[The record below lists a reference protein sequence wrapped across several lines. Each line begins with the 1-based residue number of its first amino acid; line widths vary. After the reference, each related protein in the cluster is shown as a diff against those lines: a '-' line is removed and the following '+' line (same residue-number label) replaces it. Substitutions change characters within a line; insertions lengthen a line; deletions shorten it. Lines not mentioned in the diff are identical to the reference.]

1 MNGGSKVYFSLC
13 VNCAIVFQELKDLR
27 PQLYSAANYSEKSY
41 VHSEHKQLVLNN
53 LKVYTVRALVNVVD
67 HLGTVAYKLT
77 DLLEQQ
83 SLDISKMDLKVTCI
97 NQQLSTCKTF
107 MEKEGLRQQQLL
119 AVMPRHHK
127 HYTLPNSVNKKVHF
141 SPYVITDPSQLF
153 QVKSRVLPCGS
164 HSSPL
169 RGYFL
174 ALIVSGNN
182 TYASLET
189 GIPAPK
195 SLSWHLASETKSTL
209 KGSALAL
216 LRPGDQKASERT
228 TVKSN
233 TPATLDPGDVL
244 RSKNSATHPKSSRAL
259 PATSAAIQTLGV
271 LKQGEEN
278 TGELTTF
285 PSFGNP
291 PRRQIIRPPAR
302 SKRMIPSFFMKYKT
316 SKVSSG
322 SAS

>member
-1 MNGGSKVYFSLC
+1 MHMQLRLHKSPFLYSKTNYNMLPENSATERTKTF
-13 VNCAIVFQELKDLR
+13 VNALQELKDLR
-27 PQLYSAANYSEKSY
+27 PQLYSAANYCEKSY
-41 VHSEHKQLVLNN
+41 VHTEHKQLVLNN
-53 LKVYTVRALVNVVD
+53 LKVYTVPALVNVVD

-83 SLDISKMDLKVTCI
+83 SLDISEMDLKVTWI
-97 NQQLSTCKTF
+97 NQQLLTCKTF

-153 QVKSRVLPCGS
+153 QVKSRVLPCG
-164 HSSPL
+164 
-169 RGYFL
+169 
-174 ALIVSGNN
+174 
-182 TYASLET
+182 
-189 GIPAPK
+189 IPAPK
-195 SLSWHLASETKSTL
+195 ALSWHLATETKSTL

-233 TPATLDPGDVL
+233 TPTTVDPGDVL

-285 PSFGNP
+285 PSFGNA

-302 SKRMIPSFFMKYKT
+302 SKSMIPSFFMKYKT